1 MRVEPPASLV
11 DWGVLGTVAV
21 LLTTGVASL
30 FAATPRL
37 AWIYG
42 LHAVAG
48 IGLPVLLFWK
58 LRRVRNRLRPG
69 NWSASTVASV
79 VALVL
84 TLAALATGLYWA
96 LGSGF
101 SVGPTTGLTVHAVL
115 GVLVVVPLVV
125 HLAVRFR
132 TPRTDVDAGR
142 RAAVGYSV
150 VAAVGLA
157 GFAARKRV
165 SDALGTVG
173 RFTGSKRVGGEDN
186 EFPETSWVADDP
198 APVDVSEWTLAVDGA
213 VERRVDYGYDDLAPD
228 DSEEALLDCTSG
240 WYATREWRGV
250 SVGRLLDDAGPAVDA
265 GWVTF
270 ESVTGYRWTLPLAE
284 AREALLATHVGGERL
299 THGHGFPLRLVAP
312 GRRGFQWVKWVQ
324 EIEVR
329 TRPDYGQWV
338 AIFTS
343 GFD

>member
-1 MRVEPPASLV
+1 MRLEPPASLV
-11 DWGVLGTVAV
+11 DWGVLGAVAV
-21 LLTTGVASL
+21 LLATGVASL

-58 LRRVRNRLRPG
+58 LRRVRGRLRPA
-69 NWSASTVASV
+69 NWTADTVASV
-79 VALVL
+79 TALVL

-101 SVGPTTGLTVHAVL
+101 SAGPTTGLTVHAVL
-115 GVLVVVPLVV
+115 GMLVVVPLLV

-132 TPRTDVDAGR
+132 TPRTDADAGR
-142 RAAVGYSV
+142 RAALGYSV

-157 GFAARKRV
+157 GFDARKRL
-165 SDALGTVG
+165 SAAFGTVG
-173 RFTGSKRVGGEDN
+173 RFTGSKHVGGEDN

-198 APVDVSEWTLAVDGA
+198 DPVEESAWTLAVEGA
-213 VERRVDYGYDDLAPD
+213 VERRTEYGYDDLAPED
-228 DSEEALLDCTSG
+228 ADEALLDCTSG

-250 SVGRLLDDAGPAVDA
+250 RAGRLLDDAGVTEDA
-265 GWVTF
+265 SWVTF

-312 GRRGFQWVKWVQ
+312 GRRGFQWVKWVRR
-324 EIEVR
+324 IEVR
-329 TRPDYGQWV
+329 TGPDYGQWV